1 MSALP
6 IARTFDDLSNADL
19 DQVYQQ
25 GREEVLRDH
34 AFRILLARADTV
46 AKLEQLAF
54 AGEQGLAGWTIKEL
68 IEISNRF
75 RLLSSP
81 ENEIRLYRQ
90 CRAEAFRHAPRVRG
104 FYVLALNKLG
114 CPAAAILESSRLIA
128 EGDQNALLWG
138 TLGEA
143 YTARML
149 YAEQL
154 TRALTATNGDPTA
167 SDPSLSARLAGYFPT
182 ITLADLTIA
191 RVRALRE
198 ENLGAATRMFQYG
211 FRESGSSFTGLGW
224 LQRTLDRLA
233 DRVVE
238 RQRLQCKSPIDCLD
252 DDEVLRLRLAND
264 EIRTLEKALADQ
276 MRLIKIALELQ
287 GGAESLDYWTK
298 AGILLCLVIQGV
310 DLAELRAAL
319 AQLFKVVDAAFK
331 LTITITEL
339 RRIHDQYAAMHL
351 AGYFSADDTARPAQI
366 QGVAFAITECEAGR
380 ARFQTTGRATYVE
393 APSRAAEGQQKK
405 ALSAFLEKTIN
416 FRTLTGNLVPLCI
429 TGAIGRVGA
438 RVPDL
443 LINRQVQAD
452 LADLVETKVIQALPP
467 ADREDP
473 RAVIAR
479 IQQVVGAGLKLGD
492 LQDLQSAAHFAFDTR
507 SDGLIALAGADHDMR
522 RHTRTATDLTATL
535 LMQNG
540 DCRETMYLN
549 GALFA
554 CWQQMQVK
562 KRIAKAMLCLDLD
575 FNEGFER
582 IVEEEIPALMG
593 YQLRGGQAAVYVDSI
608 AMYDKYQSARLSAT
622 DPTALLRVY
631 GLEEVRA
638 HQPLTRYELERAK
651 IEVTYRD
658 GSTRWIEPKDAQTE
672 RWRPL
677 DHTPAPGG
685 GVPIIPNLEQ
695 AQSIRLLS
703 LVEDH
708 AMTFLY
714 QQGDDTQPATVEFC
728 DGFYSQKLFD
738 SPYAFDGGPVNLNEI
753 ISGPTLLRA
762 GSRTV
767 LHPDGSRQP
776 HAVYLQFL
784 HFSQTDYEAA
794 LVEGDVPGTIQLM
807 GRTFSGDLQ
816 RERRRLEEGASP
828 IPALLEKIQHWQLQR
843 QQTIKPD
850 RKQTEQQLARLM
862 LDLARDQ
869 PELVQLKEA
878 SVEQALITEAVEHH
892 SVYLVLSGELYVYRY
907 GERLHD
913 ASGNPVRVA
922 AGSILGEIAALHGG
936 IASATVAG
944 NAVVLSLTQTVFRQ
958 QVDNNPA
965 FRQSVEALAGYR
977 VL

>member
-1 MSALP
+1 MSGLP
-6 IARTFDDLSNADL
+6 LARSFDDLSHADL

-54 AGEQGLAGWTIKEL
+54 TGEQGLAGWTTKEL
-68 IEISNRF
+68 IELSNRF

-81 ENEIRLYRQ
+81 ENEIRLYRE
-90 CRAEAFRHAPRVRG
+90 CRDEAFRCAPRVRE

-114 CPAAAILESSRLIA
+114 RPAEAILAGSRLIA
-128 EGDQNALLWG
+128 EGGQNALLWG

-149 YAEQL
+149 FAEQL
-154 TRALTATNGDPTA
+154 THTLIAANGNPTA
-167 SDPSLSARLAGYFPT
+167 IDPALSAQFSGYFPALS
-182 ITLADLTIA
+182 LADLTVA
-191 RVRALRE
+191 QARALRQ
-198 ENLGAATRMFQYG
+198 ENLGAATRMFQHG
-211 FRESGSSFTGLGW
+211 FRESGTSFTGLGW
-224 LQRTLDRLA
+224 LQRTLDHLT
-233 DRVVE
+233 DRVLE
-238 RQRLQCKSPIDCLD
+238 RQRLQGKNVGDCLD
-252 DDEVLRLRLAND
+252 EEAAVRLRLVND
-264 EIRTLEKALADQ
+264 EIQTLEKTIANQIRLIDIALA
-276 MRLIKIALELQ
+276 LQ
-287 GGAESLDYWTK
+287 GGTESLDYWTQ
-298 AGILLCLVIQGV
+298 AGLLLSFVIQGADV
-310 DLAELRAAL
+310 AELRTVL
-319 AQLFKVVDAAFK
+319 GQLFKVVDAAFK
-331 LTITITEL
+331 LTITMTEL
-339 RRIHDQYAAMHL
+339 RRIRDQYAAMHQAEDL
-351 AGYFSADDTARPAQI
+351 HTDAALPAQLI
-366 QGVAFAITECEAGR
+366 GAEFALAECDDGR
-380 ARFQTTGRATYVE
+380 TRFQTTGRATYAE
-393 APSRAAEGQQKK
+393 ALSRPSEAHQKK
-405 ALSAFLEKTIN
+405 ALRTFLEKTIN
-416 FRTLTGNLVPLCI
+416 FRALTGNLVPLCI
-429 TGAIGRVGA
+429 SGAIGRVGA

-452 LADLVETKVIQALPP
+452 LADLVETKVIQALSPM
-467 ADREDP
+467 DRENP

-479 IQQVVGAGLKLGD
+479 IQQVVGAGLKVGD
-492 LQDLQSAAHFAFDTR
+492 LQDLQSPAHFAFDTR
-507 SDGLIALAGADHDMR
+507 SDGLIALSGADHDMR

-554 CWQQMQVK
+554 CWQQLQVK
-562 KRIAKAMLCLDLD
+562 KRITKAMLCLDLD
-575 FNEGFER
+575 FDEGFER
-582 IVEEEIPALMG
+582 IVEQEIPALMD
-593 YQLRGGQAAVYVDSI
+593 YQLRGGQAAVYVDAMS
-608 AMYDKYQSARLSAT
+608 MYDKYQAQRVSAT
-622 DPTALLRVY
+622 DPTAQLRVY

-638 HQPLTRYELERAK
+638 NQPLTCYELERAK

-658 GSTRWIEPKDAQTE
+658 GSTRWIEPKDAQTG
-672 RWRPL
+672 RWRPIEHVPTL
-677 DHTPAPGG
+677 GG
-685 GVPIIPNLEQ
+685 GVPVIPNIAQ
-695 AQSIRLLS
+695 AQSIRLLN

-738 SPYAFDGGPVNLNEI
+738 SPYAFDGGPVKLDEI
-753 ISGPTLLRA
+753 ITGATLLRA

-767 LHPDGSRQP
+767 RHPDGSQRS

-794 LVEGDVPGTIQLM
+794 LVEGDIPGTIQLM
-807 GRTFSGDLQ
+807 GRTFRGDLQ
-816 RERRRLEEGASP
+816 RERRRLEEGTSP
-828 IPALLEKIQHWQLQR
+828 IPALLEKIQHWQHQR

-862 LDLARDQ
+862 LELARDQ
-869 PELVQLKEA
+869 PVLVQLKEVRA
-878 SVEQALITEAVEHH
+878 DYALITEAIEHH
-892 SVYLVLSGELYVYRY
+892 SVYLVLSGELYVYRH
-907 GERLHD
+907 GARLQD
-913 ASGNPVRVA
+913 AVGNPVRVV

-958 QVDNNPA
+958 QVASNPA